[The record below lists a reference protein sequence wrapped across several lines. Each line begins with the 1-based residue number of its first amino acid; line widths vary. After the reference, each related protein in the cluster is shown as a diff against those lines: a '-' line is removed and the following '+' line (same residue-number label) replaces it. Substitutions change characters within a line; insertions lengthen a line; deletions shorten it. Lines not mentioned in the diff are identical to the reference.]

1 MVRAA
6 IIGIGRWGRTL
17 VGAVQGKSQAIR
29 FTAGHNRTRAH
40 AEAFCAEHGIVHYLV
55 DPGKPAQNGTVERS
69 HREDQEKFYERHR
82 FSSFGDLR
90 RKVIVWN
97 EEYNDLEHCGLNGKT
112 PNEALALMS

>member
-1 MVRAA
+1 MDTKQRLIEVLSIPSFSGQESRVSDY
-6 IIGIGRWGRTL
+6 IT
-17 VGAVQGKSQAIR
+17 K
-29 FTAGHNRTRAH
+29 
-40 AEAFCAEHGIVHYLV
+40 FCAEHGIIHYLI

-82 FSSFGDLR
+82 FSSFGDLK

-112 PNEALALMS
+112 PNEALAFMS